1 MFYPAS
7 SFRQPVLAA
16 TVVAVSVSAKS
27 TAAAEQEDNPQ
38 AGIAS
43 VAETTSSVSS
53 AAATAAQKKDDP
65 QAGITSETRRRFAS
79 ASTVC
84 CT

>member
-7 SFRQPVLAA
+7 PFCQQALAA
-16 TVVAVSVSAKS
+16 AVVVISVSAKS
-27 TAAAEQEDNPQ
+27 AATAEQKDNPQ
-38 AGIAS
+38 AVVTSA
-43 VAETTSSVSS
+43 AKTASSVSS
-53 AAATAAQKKDDP
+53 ASAAAAQKKDDP